1 MEEEGET
8 RCDCKGRLWLD
19 LDSVS
24 ERKGKERGEKEVLR
38 IKAG

>member
-24 ERKGKERGEKEVLR
+24 EKEERMEEEEVLR